1 MPDTGLRRA
10 HTACSRSHTGPAL
23 GTEEPQ
29 ARRHTSC
36 QGWVCGRRGC
46 SRLRTRAASAE
57 AQSANTNG
65 TDRGPSQ
72 KNPLFRRPAVSLRPE
87 KVPSRGCGA
96 GASVR
101 WLQTRGGSRL
111 VCRVQVPGGR
121 QTCGTEAG
129 LCPSSGELGKHSE
142 DVAHTQPRN
151 ARNSGICGNTED
163 PETIVLSES
172 EVRPGEPRMA

>member
-1 MPDTGLRRA
+1 MLRLQRLKVQTR
-10 HTACSRSHTGPAL
+10 TAQTVARVRKTLYSVVLLCRS
-23 GTEEPQ
+23 
-29 ARRHTSC
+29 
-36 QGWVCGRRGC
+36 V
-46 SRLRTRAASAE
+46 
-57 AQSANTNG
+57 
-65 TDRGPSQ
+65 Q
-72 KNPLFRRPAVSLRPE
+72 KRCRPV
-87 KVPSRGCGA
+87 GCGA

-121 QTCGTEAG
+121 KTCGTEAG